1 MSQPDAN
8 SSHSSTQATPAPPAQ
23 PTLQQI
29 AHQAVLSYLS
39 SPAGLEAIS
48 AAVVKTTNHAIQETL
63 GTYSDFGKQLK
74 QSVATSFAIGPS
86 IDIPSYGHAI
96 LAVLRQQV
104 EAVKDDS
111 MRRII
116 AERMAEIL
124 EPAPETI
131 KLSEVLEKYKEYVK
145 EQNSG
150 GCHCDGGSSNFYLG
164 IKQGHL
170 SSFIYVTLNDS
181 EPSKYGNAEIEFH
194 IHIRDFRQLT
204 ESQQAAAAIDKLP
217 RGEVYSLTFDGK
229 KECEKSI
236 FAGQV
241 YGFQKVLFDM
251 MVSKTL
257 VVVDVDDADEFDT
270 SYSRE

>member
-1 MSQPDAN
+1 MSQEE
-8 SSHSSTQATPAPPAQ
+8 SSPA

-74 QSVATSFAIGPS
+74 QSVATSFAIGPA
-86 IDIPSYGHAI
+86 IDIPSYSHAI
-96 LAVLRQQV
+96 LAVLCQQV
-104 EAVKDDS
+104 EAVKDDA

-145 EQNSG
+145 EQNAG
-150 GCHCDGGSSNFYLG
+150 GCHCDGEGRFYLD
-164 IKQGHL
+164 IKQG
-170 SSFIYVTLNDS
+170 SSDSFIYVTLNDE
-181 EPSKYGNAEIEFH
+181 EPRKFRNAEIEFH

-204 ESQQAAAAIDKLP
+204 ESQQAAAAVDKLP
-217 RGEVYSLTFDGK
+217 RGRVYSLTFDGK

-257 VVVDVDDADEFDT
+257 VVVDVDEADDFDT
-270 SYSRE
+270 SYSVE

>member
-1 MSQPDAN
+1 MPEASQ
-8 SSHSSTQATPAPPAQ
+8 SSVVQQDNPPA

-74 QSVATSFAIGPS
+74 QSVAASFAIGQPL
-86 IDIPSYGHAI
+86 DIPSYSHAV
-96 LAVLRQQV
+96 LAMLRQQV
-104 EAVKDDS
+104 EAVKDKA

-116 AERMAEIL
+116 AERMTEIL

-131 KLSEVLEKYKEYVK
+131 RLSEVLEKYKEYVK
-145 EQNSG
+145 SQNSG
-150 GCHCDGGSSNFYLG
+150 GCHCDGEGRFYLD
-164 IKQGHL
+164 IKQG
-170 SSFIYVTLNDS
+170 SSEGFIYVTLND
-181 EPSKYGNAEIEFH
+181 EKPGKYGSAEVEFH
-194 IHIRDFRQLT
+194 IHIHDDWQLT
-204 ESQQAAAAIDKLP
+204 ESQKAAAAVDKLP

-257 VVVDVDDADEFDT
+257 VVVDVDDADDFDT

>member
-1 MSQPDAN
+1 V
-8 SSHSSTQATPAPPAQ
+8 SHSDSSQSSAAQPSPFAP

-63 GTYSDFGKQLK
+63 GSYSEFGKQLK
-74 QSVATSFAIGPS
+74 QSVAASFAIGPS
-86 IDIPSYGHAI
+86 IDIPSYSHAV

-104 EAVKDDS
+104 EKFKDDA

-116 AERMAEIL
+116 AERMTEIL

-145 EQNSG
+145 GKNSG
-150 GCHCDGGSSNFYLG
+150 GCHCDGGESQFYLN
-164 IKQGHL
+164 IKQG
-170 SSFIYVTLNDS
+170 SSDSFIYVTLNDE
-181 EPSKYGNAEIEFH
+181 EPGKYGSAEVEFH
-194 IHIRDFRQLT
+194 IHIHDDWQLT
-204 ESQQAAAAIDKLP
+204 ESQKAAAAVDKLP
-217 RGEVYSLTFDGK
+217 RGVVYSLTFDGK

-236 FAGQV
+236 FAGKV